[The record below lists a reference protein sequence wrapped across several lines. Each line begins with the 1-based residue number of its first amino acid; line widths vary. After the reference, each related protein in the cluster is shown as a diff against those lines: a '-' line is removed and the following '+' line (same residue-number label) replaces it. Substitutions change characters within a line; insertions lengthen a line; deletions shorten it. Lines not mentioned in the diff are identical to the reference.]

1 MDQERK
7 VVLVEALE
15 ASKAKGNT
23 PLAEAVR
30 VALEEEQRSQQP
42 PKAA

>member
-7 VVLVEALE
+7 LRLVEALA
-15 ASKAKGNT
+15 ASKAKGNA

-30 VALEEEQRSQQP
+30 VALEQTQANEMP
-42 PKAA
+42 TKAA